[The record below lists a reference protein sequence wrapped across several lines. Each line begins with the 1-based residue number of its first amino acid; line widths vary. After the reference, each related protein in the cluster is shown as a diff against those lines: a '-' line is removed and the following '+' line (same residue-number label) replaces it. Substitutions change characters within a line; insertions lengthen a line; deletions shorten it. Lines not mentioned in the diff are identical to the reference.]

1 MYLLESKSL
10 LPTRRE
16 LAARVFRQRTIA
28 VVCFLLV
35 VAGFVLSGQFRPK
48 YQSEMKILVR
58 KQRVDPVVT
67 SGQVSNPELQQM
79 AVTDEEINSQV
90 ELLRNEDLLR
100 DVVLQAGLVP
110 AGETNAITIAKAVRK
125 LQTHLTVAPV
135 TKTNLISARYQG
147 STPEQARRVLATLA
161 QLFLVRQSESPDRD
175 YQVSFFDQQVK
186 SHRQALEAA
195 QDRLAAFTHKT
206 GVVSAD
212 LQRELTVRQL
222 NDTKAEHLQTQAAIA
237 DAEAREKAIA
247 IEMAHQPQRISTDS
261 SLGDNPQLL
270 NQLKSTLLNLQLQ
283 RQQLLAKYD
292 EHYRLVQDVDRQIA
306 TAQQMLDAQNQAP
319 VRLNAS
325 GINPTRLALEGDLSK
340 ARAELSGLRAKDTQL
355 TASSAGLKTSAEDL
369 TDKDISQDALLRDV
383 KTEKDQ
389 YQLYVDKLEQARMTA
404 ALDKNGILNV
414 AIVQQPAMPALRE
427 NPVPAVLAATLF
439 TGGLLSLGA
448 AFLFDLFDPTIRT
461 GAELVD
467 GLQLPVLGRFG
478 REIYLEGGQ
487 Q

>member
-35 VAGFVLSGQFRPK
+35 VAGFVLSGQFTPK
-48 YQSEMKILVR
+48 YQAEMKILVR

-67 SGQVSNPELQQM
+67 TGQVSNPELQQM

-100 DVVLQAGLVP
+100 EVVLQAGLVP
-110 AGETNAITIAKAVRK
+110 TGETNPVAIAKAVRR

-135 TKTNLISARYQG
+135 TKTNLISARFQG
-147 STPEQARRVLATLA
+147 TSPEQARLVLATLA
-161 QLFLVRQSESPDRD
+161 KFYLARQSDAPDRD
-175 YQVSFFDQQVK
+175 FQVSFFDQQVK
-186 SHRQALEAA
+186 AHLHALEAA
-195 QDRLAAFTHKT
+195 QDKLAAFTRQT

-212 LQRELTVRQL
+212 LQRDLTLRQL
-222 NDTKAEHLQTQAAIA
+222 NDTKGEHLETQAAIA
-237 DAEAREKAIA
+237 DAQAREIAIA
-247 IEMAHQPQRISTDS
+247 SEMVHQPQRISTDS
-261 SLGDNPQLL
+261 SLSDNPQLL
-270 NQLKSTLLNLQLQ
+270 NQLKGTLLNLQLQ

-306 TAQQMLDAQNQAP
+306 TAQLMLDAQTQAP

-340 ARAELSGLRAKDTQL
+340 VRAELSGLRAKDAQL
-355 TASSAGLKTSAEDL
+355 TTSTAGLKTSAEDL

-389 YQLYVDKLEQARMTA
+389 YQLYVDKLEQARMTT

-414 AIVQQPAMPALRE
+414 VVVQPAATPALRE

-439 TGGLLSLGA
+439 TGGILSLGA

-461 GAELVD
+461 GAELMDV
-467 GLQLPVLGRFG
+467 LQLPVLGRFG
-478 REIYLEGGQ
+478 REVYLEGGKS
-487 Q
+487 

>member
-35 VAGFVLSGQFRPK
+35 VAGFVLSGQFTPK
-48 YQSEMKILVR
+48 YQAEMKILVR

-67 SGQVSNPELQQM
+67 TGQVSNPELQQM

-100 DVVLQAGLVP
+100 EVVLQAGLVP
-110 AGETNAITIAKAVRK
+110 TGETNPVAIAKAVRR

-135 TKTNLISARYQG
+135 TKTNLISARFQG
-147 STPEQARRVLATLA
+147 TSPEQARLVLATLA
-161 QLFLVRQSESPDRD
+161 KLYLARQSDAPDRD
-175 YQVSFFDQQVK
+175 FQVSFFDQQVK
-186 SHRQALEAA
+186 AHLHALEAA
-195 QDRLAAFTHKT
+195 QDKLAAFTRQT

-212 LQRELTVRQL
+212 LQRDLTLRQL
-222 NDTKAEHLQTQAAIA
+222 NDTKGEHLETQAAIA
-237 DAEAREKAIA
+237 DAQAREIAIA
-247 IEMAHQPQRISTDS
+247 SEMVHQPQRISTDS
-261 SLGDNPQLL
+261 SLSDNPQLL
-270 NQLKSTLLNLQLQ
+270 NQLKGTLLNLQLQ

-306 TAQQMLDAQNQAP
+306 TAQLMLDAQTQAP

-340 ARAELSGLRAKDTQL
+340 VRAELSGLRAKDAQL
-355 TASSAGLKTSAEDL
+355 TTSTAGLKTSAEDL

-389 YQLYVDKLEQARMTA
+389 YQLYVDKLEQARMTT

-414 AIVQQPAMPALRE
+414 VVVQPAATPALRE

-439 TGGLLSLGA
+439 TGGILSLGA

-461 GAELVD
+461 GAELMDV
-467 GLQLPVLGRFG
+467 LQLPVLGRFG
-478 REIYLEGGQ
+478 REVYLEGGKS
-487 Q
+487 